1 MLPLITCM
9 TLNKA
14 LNFPESQGMEWV
26 LEETS
31 EPDTILRIDKGMK
44 EPVNK
49 SFGNRMK
56 CHNVLT

>member
-1 MLPLITCM
+1 M

-31 EPDTILRIDKGMK
+31 EPGTILRIDKGMK